1 MEVSHM
7 KYFKAVADCESFT
20 KAAELLHIGQPSLS
34 KAVAHIEDEL
44 GVQLFER
51 AGGRVR
57 LNHFGARFLNYVNE
71 SILALDNG
79 VQSIRYLAGREHGHI
94 YVANSEDILLKRPIL
109 DFLLSHPDASLHNQ
123 LQSCEQM
130 EESLRNGVMDFAVST
145 DPIFAKD
152 ILWKPLMVD
161 QLMVLVSPTHRL
173 ASRKQISMGEL
184 AEETFCI
191 GNMSYGMRSLTYNL
205 CDRMGFSPKV
215 IYEGDDKEMVGE
227 LVRAGV
233 AINIT
238 SFSITQGITSMVAPD
253 NKVLTIPVVVPNWQ
267 KIIGIA
273 VKKGHFRSAAAD
285 EFLNMLEAYFSNLDD
300 LLKKQLFHAE
310 MSNI

>member
-1 MEVSHM
+1 MEILHI

-34 KAVAHIEDEL
+34 KAVARIEEEL

-51 AGGRVR
+51 VSSRVR
-57 LNHFGARFLNYVNE
+57 LNHFGTRFLDYVND

-79 VQSIRYLAGREHGHI
+79 IQNIRYLAEKENGHI

-109 DFLLSHPDASLHNQ
+109 DYLLAHPDVSLHNQ

-130 EESLRNGVMDFAVST
+130 IESLRNGVMDFAVST
-145 DPIFAKD
+145 DPLFAKD
-152 ILWKPLMVD
+152 IEWRPLMTD
-161 QLMVLVSPTHRL
+161 QLMVLVSAKHPL
-173 ASRKQISMGEL
+173 ADRKRIQMQEL
-184 AEETFCI
+184 AKETFAI

-205 CDRMGFSPKV
+205 CDRLGFSPNV

-227 LVRAGV
+227 LVRAGL

-238 SFSITQGITSMVAPD
+238 SYTITHAITSMVAPD
-253 NKVLTIPVVVPNWQ
+253 HKVRTIPVDVPNW
-267 KIIGIA
+267 KKVIGIA

-285 EFLNMLEAYFSNLDD
+285 DFMQNLEQYFQ
-300 LLKKQLFHAE
+300 K
-310 MSNI
+310 MSLSLWGSTEQY